1 MAVPFKG
8 FCFDPMVLQS
18 VGSGE
23 SINRNLVSMNQL
35 LVARLTHITTTT
47 MTFPNK
53 ILFPWPTDVN
63 YFI

>member
-23 SINRNLVSMNQL
+23 NINRNLVSMNQL
-35 LVARLTHITTTT
+35 LVGR
-47 MTFPNK
+47 
-53 ILFPWPTDVN
+53 
-63 YFI
+63 